1 MPSIGFVVT
10 MLDLIQSMKILKCH
24 HMFVVYLTLACV
36 SLPAS
41 FYIIIIIII
50 IHNCKVIFRVDDFLA
65 NRFDSFYRVVPM
77 TGMEKTTSKVQF
89 CPL

>member
-36 SLPAS
+36 SLPAF
-41 FYIIIIIII
+41 FYIIIII
-50 IHNCKVIFRVDDFLA
+50 IHNCKGIFRVDDSLA
-65 NRFDSFYRVVPM
+65 N
-77 TGMEKTTSKVQF
+77 
-89 CPL
+89 